1 MRIIEYIKSLFK
13 PHYISKYNEEL
24 SFSISI
30 GEICEVCYEEL
41 DFYKNGGYKGEPT
54 KCESCEKQSIR
65 EDKLK
70 KIGI

>member
-13 PHYISKYNEEL
+13 PHYISKYDEEL

-30 GEICEVCYEEL
+30 GGNCEICCDDL
-41 DFYKNGGYKGEPT
+41 DYKNGGYTGKPT